1 MVRTCQRQTW
11 AQPQVLGCR
20 NSVLFDHQEPV
31 WSGTAA
37 IDRPGAVTAELV
49 WFALASARLQ
59 HPVQGLD
66 VQMPYQRSRAG
77 LHLLV
82 DSTGIK
88 FLGEGEW
95 NRKKHG
101 AEGRRQWRKLHIGI
115 DAQTMQLRA
124 ICVTSN
130 NVSDAAVVPDLLAQV
145 PGDETIVSFTG
156 DGAYDTQPV
165 YEAVMQRGAIPLVPP
180 RKNARMRKGA
190 AFAYRNDAIDACR
203 RLGRGIWKIWSDYHR
218 RSLVETKMNCIK
230 RLGERVMS
238 RTFERQVNEL
248 HIRAAI
254 LNKFTELGRPQTL
267 VVA

>member
-1 MVRTCQRQTW
+1 
-11 AQPQVLGCR
+11 
-20 NSVLFDHQEPV
+20 
-31 WSGTAA
+31 
-37 IDRPGAVTAELV
+37 
-49 WFALASARLQ
+49 
-59 HPVQGLD
+59 
-66 VQMPYQRSRAG
+66 
-77 LHLLV
+77 
-82 DSTGIK
+82 
-88 FLGEGEW
+88 
-95 NRKKHG
+95 
-101 AEGRRQWRKLHIGI
+101 
-115 DAQTMQLRA
+115 MQLRA

-145 PGDETIVSFTG
+145 PENEAIASFTG

-165 YEAVMQRGAIPLVPP
+165 YEAVMQRGAIPIVPP

-190 AFAYRNDAIDACR
+190 MFAYRNDAIGACR